1 MKNFKQF
8 LKEDDYERFVQNN
21 SQDVE
26 IKKTPIL
33 KYKDVTV
40 MIVDGEEVRN
50 KISVDFTMGGHGYVY
65 DFVPKDE
72 VWVEDLKS
80 DFDKKATI
88 LHELIEKYLMQRYE
102 MDYEPAHSIATKVE
116 YAMRKQRA

>member
-8 LKEDDYERFVQNN
+8 LKEEDYERFIQNN
-21 SQDVE
+21 NQDVP
-26 IKKTPIL
+26 IKKTPIM

-40 MIVDGEEVRN
+40 MLVDGEEVRN

-80 DFDKKATI
+80 DFDKVATI
-88 LHELIEKYLMQRYE
+88 LHELIEKYLMKKYD
-102 MDYEPAHSIATKVE
+102 MDYEPAHQIATKVE
-116 YAMRKQRA
+116 YQLRKQKA